1 MDKTK
6 KLAKAANPVEARAKE
21 IALAYERRRILATM
35 GEDAA
40 RLVREVGQGGGYEII
55 SPDGRMIEVKGTKG
69 KKPNYGFV
77 INSEQELS
85 HIESGGFVYRV
96 TSVFDKEP
104 LIYILSREH
113 LHIAQRYR
121 ADVRIL
127 RGSAHEIVVHEEVI
141 VA

>member
-1 MDKTK
+1 MPTTK
-6 KLAKAANPVEARAKE
+6 RLAKATNPVEARAKE

-35 GEDAA
+35 GEDAV
-40 RLVREVGQGGGYEII
+40 RLIREVGEGGGYEII

-77 INSEQELS
+77 INSEQERS

-96 TSVFDKEP
+96 TSVFEKQP

-113 LHIAQRYR
+113 LQISQRYR

-127 RGSAHEIVVHEEVI
+127 RDSAHEIVVHEEVI